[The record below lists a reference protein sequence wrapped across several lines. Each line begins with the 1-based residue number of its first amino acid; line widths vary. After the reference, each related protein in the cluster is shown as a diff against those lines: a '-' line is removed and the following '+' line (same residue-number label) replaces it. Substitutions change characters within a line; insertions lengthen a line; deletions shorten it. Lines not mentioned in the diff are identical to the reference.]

1 MSNSNDI
8 NIELFKESSI
18 NQIRNSNFLEDIHL
32 QILESI
38 KNNIEHAY
46 VNKQMYRTETE
57 ILTGVLND
65 EDFPTYDSKYWQCIR
80 EMDAMYNELLNQS
93 FEYNE
98 LVLQKELIKT
108 EINILKKEQEKLI
121 NNSDL
126 YELEK
131 NKINIKLKENEINK
145 LEFKLMNIKLSARDR
160 IRELELWSNLIDQL
174 SQKIEFSNKDP
185 NEHQLL
191 TLINKYYRYITIL
204 ENSNDSSD
212 DIMRLI
218 NKYKGILYKLFNI
231 FKSNEMLYNKYKDYP
246 IIKNI
251 KIEGE

>member
-1 MSNSNDI
+1 MSESKEV

-18 NQIRNSNFLEDIHL
+18 QQIRNSNFLEESHL
-32 QILESI
+32 QTLERI

-98 LVLQKELIKT
+98 LVLQQELIRT
-108 EINILKKEQEKLI
+108 EINILKKEQEKLV

-160 IRELELWSNLIDQL
+160 IRELELWSNIMDQL
-174 SQKIEFSNKDP
+174 LQKIEFSNKDP
-185 NEHQLL
+185 NEHQLI
-191 TLINKYYRYITIL
+191 TLINKYYSYISLLQDSKDMT
-204 ENSNDSSD
+204 NDIKRS
-212 DIMRLI
+212 I
-218 NKYKGILYKLFNI
+218 NKYKGILYKLIMILKN
-231 FKSNEMLYNKYKDYP
+231 NETLYNKYKDHP
-246 IIKNI
+246 IVKRI
-251 KIEGE
+251 KIEGD